1 MVDSEQMLI
10 QQYKLLEKN
19 SNCDE
24 IILYDK
30 GEWDV
35 QQPTND
41 YWPTTKMQS
50 KSVRRFADSR
60 QIAEVE
66 VW

>member
-24 IILYDK
+24 IILYDCMIRVN
-30 GEWDV
+30 GTSNNQRMIIG
-35 QQPTND
+35 QQQKCNQ
-41 YWPTTKMQS
+41 KA
-50 KSVRRFADSR
+50 FADS
-60 QIAEVE
+60 QIPDK
-66 VW
+66 